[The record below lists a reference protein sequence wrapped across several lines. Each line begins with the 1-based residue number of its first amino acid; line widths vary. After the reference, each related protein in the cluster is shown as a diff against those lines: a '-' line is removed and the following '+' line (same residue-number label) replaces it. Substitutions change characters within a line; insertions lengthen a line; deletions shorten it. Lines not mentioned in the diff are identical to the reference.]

1 MLGEG
6 EAEMSTFSR
15 SLPAWMTSSR
25 GRCSRPKPRHHSCL
39 RNVLPQGNRRTS
51 GEAFRLLQMRFCK
64 GLQIL
69 APDGN
74 GIGVAER
81 ALNFDANE
89 IKHSVWGIVKLT
101 GG

>member
-1 MLGEG
+1 
-6 EAEMSTFSR
+6 
-15 SLPAWMTSSR
+15 
-25 GRCSRPKPRHHSCL
+25 
-39 RNVLPQGNRRTS
+39 
-51 GEAFRLLQMRFCK
+51 MRFCK